1 MLKLLVCN
9 ALQAARPFAS
19 KTDGK
24 MGYED
29 FVYFILS
36 EEDKTNNISLD
47 YWFKC
52 IDLDCD
58 GCLRANEMLVCVLTL
73 CLMIRA
79 PPVQPDFEACPGGAP
94 FQVYVTLSAF
104 LWPCAAM
111 SCWIMSSDGTRL
123 HLSAGA
129 AMHVLGLQ
137 LRVQSSQHS
146 VAEEGPACCAVFL

>member
-1 MLKLLVCN
+1 MLKLMDCK

-58 GCLRANEMLVCVLTL
+58 GCLRANEMLVRVLSL
-73 CLMIRA
+73 CLMTRA
-79 PPVQPDFEACPGGAP
+79 LPVQPDFAPCPGGAP
-94 FQVYVTLSAF
+94 SRF
-104 LWPCAAM
+104 M
-111 SCWIMSSDGTRL
+111 
-123 HLSAGA
+123 
-129 AMHVLGLQ
+129 
-137 LRVQSSQHS
+137 
-146 VAEEGPACCAVFL
+146 